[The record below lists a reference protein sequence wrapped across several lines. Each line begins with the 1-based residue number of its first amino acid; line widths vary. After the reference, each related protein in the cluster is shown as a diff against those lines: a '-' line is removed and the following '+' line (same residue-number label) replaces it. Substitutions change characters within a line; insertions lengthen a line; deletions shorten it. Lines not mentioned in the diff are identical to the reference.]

1 LGTPLQLNGAICLKE
16 LTDRQIQSYL
26 ASANQPA
33 LWNAIAEDEALLEL
47 VRPPLLL
54 SMTVLAYQGGAG
66 LEWQGLKSS
75 EARLEHLLD
84 AYIRR
89 MLEQSAASQT
99 FKNQQQK
106 SYSLRQTR
114 LWLTWLAQQMERESQ
129 TEFLIERMQPSWLPT
144 QAFQIS
150 YEHIVKLISG
160 LIFWL
165 IGGLIV
171 GLTVGLIGGLTVGL
185 IGGLIGRLITS
196 RKSISISESLKWSR
210 KEAKKGLTV
219 GLIGGLTVGLTG
231 GLTGGLI
238 GGLTG
243 GLIGGLTVG
252 LIGGL
257 TGGLTGSEIEQKA
270 FPNQGVWKTLQTGL
284 VQMVIFWL
292 IYGLIYGLI
301 GGLIGG
307 LSVGLSVGLIYGLIF
322 GLIVGLVFGLSRG
335 LGECI
340 KHLSLRTV
348 LYRHGYI
355 PWNYACFLN
364 YSTDRLL
371 LQRVGGRYRFMHK
384 LLQEHFA
391 AMPFEKP

>member
-1 LGTPLQLNGAICLKE
+1 RFEEYERLGTPLQLNGAICLKE

-33 LWNAIAEDEALLEL
+33 LWNAIAEDKALLEL

-54 SMTVLAYQGGAG
+54 SMTVLAYQGEAG
-66 LEWQGLKSS
+66 LEWQSLKSS

-99 FKNQQQK
+99 FQNKKQK
-106 SYSLRQTR
+106 SYSPKQTQ
-114 LWLTWLAQQMERESQ
+114 LWLAWLAQQMERESQ
-129 TEFLIERMQPSWLPT
+129 TEFLIERMQPSWLTT
-144 QAFQIS
+144 QALQIS
-150 YEHIVKLISG
+150 YERIVKLIFRLICG
-160 LIFWL
+160 LIC
-165 IGGLIV
+165 
-171 GLTVGLIGGLTVGL
+171 GLIGELICGLICGL
-185 IGGLIGRLITS
+185 IGEPHRS
-196 RKSISISESLKWSR
+196 REFISISESLKWSG
-210 KEAKKGLTV
+210 KEAKKGLSAWLIGGVNV
-219 GLIGGLTVGLTG
+219 GLIGGLIF
-231 GLTGGLI
+231 GLI
-238 GGLTG
+238 GGLS
-243 GLIGGLTVG
+243 
-252 LIGGL
+252 
-257 TGGLTGSEIEQKA
+257 GSEIEQKA

-284 VQMVIFWL
+284 VQMVIS
-292 IYGLIYGLI
+292 GLI
-301 GGLIGG
+301 GGLIFGLIGG
-307 LSVGLSVGLIYGLIF
+307 LTDRVSVALIFGLIF
-322 GLIVGLVFGLSRG
+322 GLIGG

-348 LYRHGYI
+348 LYRNGCI
-355 PWNYACFLN
+355 PWNYARFLN